1 MKIGVLGGGYGLYGY
16 AVAAHHNRMEIVL
29 KEKYRK
35 TISSRSDLHW
45 MLNEITFVENDADV
59 INLSETLVF
68 ALPPKIQADYL
79 RNKDLRG
86 KRIFLEKPL
95 APTLN
100 ERAFLLEHLKDQGIQ
115 FSLGY
120 LFMLTEW
127 GKQLTLDN
135 SAGEVRDLRI
145 EWDIP
150 RPKSNWKM
158 SLESGGGIIN
168 YYVIH
173 FLKLVV
179 DLNYD
184 ALEVKCV
191 IEENYCRL
199 FSDTYDLRVTLT
211 EDSIQNFDVSWLTD
225 REERAF
231 QFATPFGPQN
241 IQGFKDIRVKYLSEY
256 LLLKPKPELEYDTET
271 RVSKLLFQ
279 ILT

>member
-1 MKIGVLGGGYGLYGY
+1 MKIGILGSGYGLYGY
-16 AVAAHHNRMEIVL
+16 AVAAHQNGMEIVV
-29 KEKYRK
+29 KEEYREK
-35 TISSRSDLHW
+35 ISSRLDLNG
-45 MLNEITFVENDADV
+45 MIDEITFVENDSQV
-59 INLSETLVF
+59 IEFSESLVM
-68 ALPPKIQADYL
+68 ALPPKSQFDYL
-79 RNKDLRG
+79 ANSNLRG

-95 APTLN
+95 APTLS
-100 ERAFLLEHLKDQGIQ
+100 ERALILERLMAQKIH
-115 FSLGY
+115 FSIGY

-127 GKQLTLDN
+127 GKQLSLDN
-135 SAGEVRDLRI
+135 STGEVRELRI

-150 RPKSNWKM
+150 KPKSSWKM

-173 FLKLVV
+173 FLKLIV

-184 ALEVKCV
+184 ALEMKC
-191 IEENYCRL
+191 ILEENYCRL
-199 FSDTYDLRVTLT
+199 FSDNYDLKVTLT
-211 EDSIQNFDVSWLTD
+211 EDSIQNFDVSWFTV
-225 REERAF
+225 REARTF

-256 LLLKPKPELEYDTET
+256 LLLKPKPEIEYGTET